1 MQSDTD
7 RLRGRAPHGTGSAG
21 RVAGK
26 VVVIT
31 GAARG
36 QGAAEAHALAG
47 EGATVVATDIVSPA
61 ELAPGALDGHGAAIV
76 YRQLDVTDPAGWAR
90 LAAELGVRYGQV
102 HGLVNNAGLAH
113 RDGLLD
119 VQLADWELILRVNTT
134 GPLLGIQAL
143 VPLMPRGASIVTIG
157 SVAALTPHFSAAYTA
172 SKWAVRGLARLASLE
187 LGPLGI
193 RSNLVH
199 PGYIETPMVA
209 AAPPMFR
216 HAQLEANPLGIVG
229 EPQDVAQLVVYLLS
243 DESRYVS
250 GAEIA
255 VDGGFTAQAGA
266 KTLFDAVRA
275 LDPLGGMGASSAAG
289 LDVGGVA
296 VNER

>member
-1 MQSDTD
+1 
-7 RLRGRAPHGTGSAG
+7 
-21 RVAGK
+21 
-26 VVVIT
+26 
-31 GAARG
+31 
-36 QGAAEAHALAG
+36 
-47 EGATVVATDIVSPA
+47 
-61 ELAPGALDGHGAAIV
+61 
-76 YRQLDVTDPAGWAR
+76 
-90 LAAELGVRYGQV
+90 
-102 HGLVNNAGLAH
+102 
-113 RDGLLD
+113 
-119 VQLADWELILRVNTT
+119 
-134 GPLLGIQAL
+134 
-143 VPLMPRGASIVTIG
+143 MPRGASIVTIV

-172 SKWAVRGLARLASLE
+172 SKWAVRGLAKLASLE

-216 HAQLEANPLGIVG
+216 RAQLEANPLGIVG
-229 EPQDVAQLVVYLLS
+229 EPEDVAQLVVYLLS

-275 LDPLGGMGASSAAG
+275 IDPAGDLRASSAARPADGG
-289 LDVGGVA
+289 LT